1 MRFASRSV
9 SLHVRLV
16 QGFLLLEVED
26 VRDDERNDRE
36 DREESLDTNEVGRR
50 GVVTR
55 DGDLARA
62 IIGVRVGD
70 IFTIGVNSKDLD
82 VVGGSGGVRGDF
94 DSRRTIT
101 DGDFLLHELRQLG
114 NLPALLVLVDGLV
127 ELSPRT
133 VDDLV
138 ISVAQLD
145 GDGRLVVAGEAIP
158 GDRDRAMRAGELR
171 GTAIGGASSCAT
183 DVDGGRE
190 SGGCQFVV
198 VRRGVGTSVGDSQE
212 GEDCA
217 GEAGH
222 IESDARDSW
231 RVVLWTAQGLSRVYS
246 IEFAVKPIFTTST
259 KSPRCF
265 EIPNVVL

>member
-1 MRFASRSV
+1 M
-9 SLHVRLV
+9 
-16 QGFLLLEVED
+16 
-26 VRDDERNDRE
+26 
-36 DREESLDTNEVGRR
+36 
-50 GVVTR
+50 
-55 DGDLARA
+55 
-62 IIGVRVGD
+62 
-70 IFTIGVNSKDLD
+70 
-82 VVGGSGGVRGDF
+82 
-94 DSRRTIT
+94 
-101 DGDFLLHELRQLG
+101 
-114 NLPALLVLVDGLV
+114 LVLVDGLV

-231 RVVLWTAQGLSRVYS
+231 RVVLWTAQGLSRVFS

>member
-1 MRFASRSV
+1 MRSKT
-9 SLHVRLV
+9 
-16 QGFLLLEVED
+16 

-101 DGDFLLHELRQLG
+101 DQLVPLLHELRQLEICQQC
-114 NLPALLVLVDGLV
+114 LFLSTALLN
-127 ELSPRT
+127 SPRT

-158 GDRDRAMRAGELR
+158 GDRDRAMRAGRLR
-171 GTAIGGASSCAT
+171 GTTKSVAPVPAPPTLTVAESPVVASS
-183 DVDGGRE
+183 
-190 SGGCQFVV
+190 S
-198 VRRGVGTSVGDSQE
+198 
-212 GEDCA
+212 
-217 GEAGH
+217 
-222 IESDARDSW
+222 
-231 RVVLWTAQGLSRVYS
+231 
-246 IEFAVKPIFTTST
+246 
-259 KSPRCF
+259 
-265 EIPNVVL
+265 